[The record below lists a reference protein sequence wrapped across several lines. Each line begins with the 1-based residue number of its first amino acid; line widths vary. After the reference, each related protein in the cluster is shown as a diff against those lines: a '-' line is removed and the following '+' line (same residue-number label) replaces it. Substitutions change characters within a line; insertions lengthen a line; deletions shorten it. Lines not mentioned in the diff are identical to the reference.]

1 MYQKYHI
8 ASIIA
13 QKLFMNKLFF
23 STLLFFLLSV
33 NASAQLLKAQK
44 GIHVSWLNG
53 YSFAPNKI
61 DKTGESMDG
70 FVSGFNLGIHKQVN
84 GSKDWHRT
92 IGNPRVGI
100 NIQTIFM
107 NKPDTFGFHFSV
119 LPFIQIRLKQ
129 WPNAD
134 IGGKIAL
141 GGAYVN
147 KTFKRATNFDN
158 RATAMPLNF
167 ALEVGLIYNHK
178 ISKQMDLNA
187 ELGYFHLSNGSFMMP
202 NGGFNIYYL
211 KSGLTYFIDYQPFD
225 KRTSFKLD
233 ITNKNWYYTTYLAG
247 GYREQGTF
255 AYRRRF
261 PIFAYHQ
268 AMMKPI
274 SKIYNLGFGFDV
286 FYDATQRL
294 IDEPLLKVSDVKESD
309 KWNAALGFCNEL
321 TIGKLAVP
329 LHFYHYFYDLNV
341 VKQRYYLR
349 FGLTYYP
356 TKKIYFGCYFKGSV
370 NKYKSLESDFMEFA
384 LGYKFKK

>member
-1 MYQKYHI
+1 MYKHI
-8 ASIIA
+8 LTAILVSITYLNAFA
-13 QKLFMNKLFF
+13 QVEKPNMGVHLGFF
-23 STLLFFLLSV
+23 SGF
-33 NASAQLLKAQK
+33 
-44 GIHVSWLNG
+44 
-53 YSFAPNKI
+53 SFAPNKI

-70 FVSGFNLGIHKQVN
+70 FANGFNLGIHKQVN
-84 GSKDWHRT
+84 GSKDWHNT
-92 IGNPRVGI
+92 FGNPRVGI
-100 NIQTIFM
+100 NVQTVFM
-107 NKPDTFGFHFSV
+107 NKPDTFGFHISV
-119 LPFIQIRLKQ
+119 LPFVQIRFKK

-178 ISKQMDLNA
+178 ISKHTDLNA

-211 KSGLTYFIDYQPFD
+211 KTGITYFINNQPFE
-225 KRTSFKLD
+225 KRLLPNLNTP
-233 ITNKNWYYTTYLAG
+233 NKKWYYATYVAG

-268 AMMKPI
+268 AYMKPI
-274 SKIYNLGFGFDV
+274 NKIYNLGFGLDV

-294 IDEPLLKVSDVKESD
+294 IDEPLLKVTDVKEAD
-309 KWNAALGFCNEL
+309 KWNAAFGFCNEI

-356 TKKIYFGCYFKGSV
+356 SKKIYLGCYFKGSV

-384 LGYKFKK
+384 LGYRFKKQ